1 MTTKHVVANDA
12 LGKITKRWWEV
23 LRRVMEGTLD
33 PDAVA
38 TALQKIAEGTLPV
51 EMTVGGSTYE
61 ILDFL
66 RGDEKSVD
74 GSTMVARAKEMDAN
88 SSQDDGQHLLEHQEE
103 IPEALRGKVAF
114 VFTDWRNPDGPG
126 GVASVY
132 WVGDRWVRHWCWLVD
147 DFGGLA
153 RVLRRK

>member
-1 MTTKHVVANDA
+1 MTTKHVVANDG

-23 LRRVMEGTLD
+23 LRRVMEGTLE

-88 SSQDDGQHLLEHQEE
+88 YSQDDGQHLLEHQEE

-114 VFTDWRNPDGPG
+114 VFTDWRNTDDPGDVACVGWDGG
-126 GVASVY
+126 
-132 WVGDRWVRHWCWLVD
+132 RWVRRWFWLVCDFD
-147 DFGGLA
+147 DGA

>member
-1 MTTKHVVANDA
+1 
-12 LGKITKRWWEV
+12 
-23 LRRVMEGTLD
+23 
-33 PDAVA
+33 
-38 TALQKIAEGTLPV
+38 
-51 EMTVGGSTYE
+51 MTVGGSTYE

-114 VFTDWRNPDGPG
+114 VFTDWRNPDNPG
-126 GVASVY
+126 GVASVH
-132 WVGDRWVRHWCWLVD
+132 WDGDRWVQSWCWLD
-147 DFGGLA
+147 YDFYGDG